1 MGIIKYRI
9 FSKLISA
16 KTIALGGINRTNIKT
31 LKMLNCV
38 GFAAIRYFK
47 NG

>member
-16 KTIALGGINRTNIKT
+16 KTIALGGININNIKT
-31 LKMLNCV
+31 LKMLNCE